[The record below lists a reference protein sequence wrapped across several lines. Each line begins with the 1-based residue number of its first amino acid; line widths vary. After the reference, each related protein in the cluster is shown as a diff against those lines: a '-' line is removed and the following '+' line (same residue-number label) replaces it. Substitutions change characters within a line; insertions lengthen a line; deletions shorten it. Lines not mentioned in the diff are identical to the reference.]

1 MPNLVLRDYQ
11 QAMIDACRESLKT
24 HRAPL
29 LVAPTGAGKTALTV
43 AMMATAASR
52 GKTSMFMVH
61 RDTLLL
67 QTSRALWQQK
77 LEHGL
82 IASGRAMS
90 QLPVQVASVQTLVR
104 RLSRVKCP
112 DLIVVD
118 EAHRAAADTYR
129 KILDAY
135 PRAKVV
141 GLTATPQRTDGKG
154 LSDVFDDMVLGPD
167 IGWMIENQWLCPYRI
182 FAPESKADMSQV
194 KVRGGDYA
202 AEELEKILDK
212 PTITGD
218 AVATYLKH
226 ARGKRC
232 VVFCATLN
240 HARHVCDA
248 YNANGVPA
256 EYMDGSTPSMER
268 QAILDRLGN
277 GKTLVLVNVELVIEG
292 VDVPAVEAVQWL
304 RPTASLIIW
313 MQGNG
318 RGLRPAAGKQHLIIL
333 DQVGNWQRH
342 GLPDDDRP
350 WSLEG
355 ESKRER
361 KKREDEIKAKQCA
374 KCYAVFSPGP
384 SHCPSCGESL
394 TGVGRK
400 IEIVEG
406 TISEVDIE
414 AMRREQKREQ
424 GSARTLADLVALGM
438 RRGQARP
445 AEWAAFVYAA
455 RQGGRKPTQ
464 AEFKQAKDAMNQY
477 NLKGA
482 EWESMHA

>member
-1 MPNLVLRDYQ
+1 MPNLILRDYQ
-11 QAMIDACRESLKT
+11 QEMIDKCRESLRS
-24 HRAPL
+24 HRSTL

-52 GKTSMFMVH
+52 GKTSVFMVH
-61 RDTLLL
+61 RDTLLM
-67 QTSRALWQQK
+67 QTSRALWGQK

-90 QLPVQVASVQTLVR
+90 VLPVQVASVQTLVR
-104 RLSRVKCP
+104 RLAKVKAP

-118 EAHRAAADTYR
+118 EAHRAAADTYT
-129 KILDAY
+129 KILAAY
-135 PRAKVV
+135 PSAKVV

-154 LSDVFDDMVLGPD
+154 LSGVFDDIVQGPS
-167 IGWMIENQWLCPYRI
+167 IAWMIEQGWLCKYRI
-182 FAPESKADMSQV
+182 FAPENAADMSHV

-202 AEELEKILDK
+202 ADELERVMDK

-218 AVATYLKH
+218 AVATYKKH
-226 ARGKRC
+226 ANGARC
-232 VVFCATLN
+232 VVLCATLN
-240 HARHVCDA
+240 HARHVAEA

-256 EYMDGSTPSMER
+256 EYMDGSTPSHER
-268 QAILDRLGN
+268 EAMLQRLASGQT
-277 GKTLVLVNVELVIEG
+277 KVLTSVELLIEG

-318 RGLRPAAGKQHLIIL
+318 RGLRPAEGKSHLIIL

-342 GLPDDDRP
+342 GLPDDDRQ

-355 ESKRER
+355 ETKRDR
-361 KKREDEIKAKQCA
+361 KKREDEVKAKQCA

-384 SHCPSCGESL
+384 SHCPGCGESL
-394 TGVGRK
+394 TVDGRK

-406 TISEVDIE
+406 TIAEVDIL

-424 GSARTLADLVALGM
+424 GAARTLNDLVALGV
-438 RRGQARP
+438 RRGQRKP
-445 AEWAAFVYAA
+445 AEWAAIVYAA
-455 RQGGRKPTQ
+455 RQGGRKPTPSEFNQ
-464 AEFKQAKDAMNQY
+464 ARDIY
-477 NLKGA
+477 NAINNAWGA
-482 EWESMHA
+482 TA